1 MDESVLE
8 QQLTAYAQPHFSQHL
23 LASICAEPMRL
34 HVLPFA
40 AYVHNWRWCLRY
52 WGKQFG
58 EKVKISCQLI
68 WTVELKSRKNDP
80 AMTLKLENISSLQLG
95 FSQVQTLRDLLDSV
109 LSLASYC
116 SGTLRVVRC
125 LQESDMNGCSGLR
138 SSLDTYST
146 QLLDCVESVFALKS
160 RISNLI
166 DLVRP
171 PWIRTGCVADRVT
184 VRIRARCKKPIH
196 RHRNEQGSRNSHGKN
211 STSRRTIDN
220 G

>member
-8 QQLTAYAQPHFSQHL
+8 KQLTAYAQPHFSQHM
-23 LASICAEPMRL
+23 LASICAEPMQL

-58 EKVKISCQLI
+58 EKVRICCHLM

-80 AMTLKLENISSLQLG
+80 AMTLELENISSLQLG
-95 FSQVQTLRDLLDSV
+95 FSKVQTLRDLLDNV
-109 LSLASYC
+109 LSLGSYC
-116 SGTLRVVRC
+116 NGTLRVVRC
-125 LQESDMNGCSGLR
+125 LQESDKNGCSGLR
-138 SSLDTYST
+138 SPLDNYST
-146 QLLDCVESVFALKS
+146 QLFDCIESVSALKS

-171 PWIRTGCVADRVT
+171 PWVQTGCVADRVT
-184 VRIRARCKKPIH
+184 VRIRARRKEPIH
-196 RHRNEQGSRNSHGKN
+196 RHRDKQGGGDSYGKN
-211 STSRRTIDN
+211 STSRRAIDN